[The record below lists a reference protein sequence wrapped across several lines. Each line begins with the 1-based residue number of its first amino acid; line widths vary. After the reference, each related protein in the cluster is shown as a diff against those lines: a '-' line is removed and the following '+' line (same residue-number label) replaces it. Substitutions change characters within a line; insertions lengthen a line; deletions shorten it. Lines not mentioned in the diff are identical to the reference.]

1 MEAVAILGLMKS
13 YFVQRQPPLSA
24 ELLEQFPT
32 QSPRELLKESLDVV
46 DFLVYL
52 EEELDR
58 DIDVNQLGEALLY
71 KNFGDLAGEVAR
83 MLDEEPA

>member
-1 MEAVAILGLMKS
+1 MDADQILALMKE
-13 YFVQRQPPLSA
+13 YFREKQPPEVLAGFA
-24 ELLEQFPT
+24 EQT
-32 QSPRELLKESLDVV
+32 PRDLLKESLDVV

>member
-1 MEAVAILGLMKS
+1 MEAATILNLMKG
-13 YFVQRQPPLSA
+13 YFTQREPPLPA
-24 ELLEQFPT
+24 EQLEEFPA
-32 QSPRELLKESLDVV
+32 QSPRALLKESLDVV

-71 KNFGDLAGEVAR
+71 KNFGELSAEVAR
-83 MLDEEPA
+83 MLDEEAA

>member
-1 MEAVAILGLMKS
+1 MDAAAILNLMKG
-13 YFVQRQPPLSA
+13 YFTQRQPPLA
-24 ELLEQFPT
+24 VELLDQFPA
-32 QSPRELLKESLDVV
+32 QSPRALLKESLDVV

-71 KNFGDLAGEVAR
+71 KNFGELAGEVAR
-83 MLDEEPA
+83 MLDEEAG

>member
-1 MEAVAILGLMKS
+1 VEAVAILGLMKS

-71 KNFGDLAGEVAR
+71 KNFGAR